1 MANTKKT
8 TTVKKTTTAT
18 KKTNQKVVKVEKPV
32 EKIAET
38 TTAENVVEDV
48 IVVEKE
54 FKGDD
59 LIPCRSMTRGEL
71 LMVGKKTKEVYVW
84 SEYGDVTE
92 VEYQDLLALKASK
105 SAFIFDIMFFIED
118 EDLINTAKWNE
129 VKKLYEE
136 IYAEDVTVLLE
147 MDNDSFKSAL
157 SSLPKGLKKAIVT
170 EIATRMEEG
179 TFDSLQKI
187 KIVDSVCGTDL
198 NCLLR

>member
-8 TTVKKTTTAT
+8 TTKKTTAAT
-18 KKTNQKVVKVEKPV
+18 KKTTERVTKVEKPIETPIEETV
-32 EKIAET
+32 ETPVTKE
-38 TTAENVVEDV
+38 V
-48 IVVEKE
+48 VVEKE
-54 FKGDD
+54 FKSDD

-84 SEYGDVTE
+84 AEYGDVTE

-105 SAFIFDIMFFIED
+105 SAFIFDVMFFIED

-136 IYAEDVTVLLE
+136 IYADDVTVLLE
-147 MDNDSFKSAL
+147 MDNKSFESAL
-157 SSLPKGLKKAIVT
+157 NSLPKGLKKAVIT

-187 KIVDSVCGTDL
+187 RIVDSVCGTDL